1 VAKFVMTALAAIL
14 WSLPAGAQTVSGSIQ
29 GQIVDGKTGAPVRF
43 ANVMLRGPFSQ
54 PVLAPP
60 MAPAAPATIVEITAD
75 EQGRFVFPSLA
86 VGYYAVN
93 ARHDGYKPTL
103 YGATH
108 TARALV
114 PVKDGE
120 QTSDIAIAMPP
131 CGVIA
136 GRVTNENGQ
145 PVQNV
150 ELVVLRYYYGAWLW
164 RPPVTP
170 ETPLKTYTNDLGEFR
185 ISNLIEGQYIVRAA
199 APPQTG
205 KNKLAGMGY
214 PSIFYP
220 SAVSPEAANPIA
232 VASGEVSKADITLQ
246 SGPAF
251 HIAGLID
258 SNGSSE
264 EVCFGLAPKR
274 YNSAVAQVIGRV
286 IRFGK
291 DGQFLIDDVP
301 PGSYVLSAALC
312 HGIPPLGAMQPLEVA
327 GNLDGLRIQLNSG
340 QRLSGVIKSEGVN
353 PSGVKLLLRSPDLL
367 SGYVSRAEVGADGGF
382 VFETVMPRHH
392 IVDFVG
398 LPPGAYVK
406 SVKYGGREV
415 PESGF
420 EIEGEASLEITLS
433 SLGAAQ
439 FSGAVLDRTGQPAPY
454 AMVMVLPSDGGPME
468 SAKDVMADEK
478 GNFVF
483 PALRP
488 GTYKALAWE
497 VRYNPFGLES
507 ADPILPTL
515 FEANA
520 RIVTL
525 SAAAPQSVGLTLN
538 TIEDVSQARAV
549 DRTPPKTP

>member
-1 VAKFVMTALAAIL
+1 MAKFVMTALAAIL
-14 WSLPAGAQTVSGSIQ
+14 WGLPAVAQTASGSIQ
-29 GQIVDGKTGAPVRF
+29 GRVVDQKTGAPVRF
-43 ANVMLRGPFSQ
+43 ATVMLLGPFSK
-54 PVLAPP
+54 PMPAPP
-60 MAPAAPATIVEITAD
+60 IARVPSNPVEMKAD

-86 VGYYAVN
+86 AGYYAVN

-103 YGATH
+103 YGATR

-120 QTSDIAIAMPP
+120 PASDIAIQMPP

-136 GRVTNENGQ
+136 GRVTNEKGE

-150 ELVVLRYYYGAWLW
+150 ELVALRYYYGAWLW

-205 KNKLAGMGY
+205 RKKLAGSGY

-251 HIAGLID
+251 HIAGVID

-286 IRFGK
+286 VRHSN

-312 HGIPPLGAMQPLEVA
+312 HGIPPLGAMQPIEVA
-327 GNLDGLRIQLNSG
+327 GDLDGLRIQLGAG
-340 QRLSGVIKSEGVN
+340 QRLSGVVKSEGLN
-353 PSGVKLLLRSPDLL
+353 SSGVKLALRSPDLL
-367 SGYVSRAEVGADGGF
+367 SGYVSRAGVGPDGGF

-392 IVDFVG
+392 VVDFAG

-420 EIEGEASLEITLS
+420 EIEGDAALEITLS
-433 SLGAAQ
+433 SQGAAQ
-439 FSGAVLDRTGQPAPY
+439 LSGFVLDKTGLPAPY
-454 AMVMVLPSDGGPME
+454 AKVMVLPSDGGPIE

-478 GNFVF
+478 GNFFF

-497 VRYNPFGLES
+497 VRYNPFGLET
-507 ADPILPTL
+507 ADPQLPLL
-515 FEANA
+515 FERNA
-520 RIVTL
+520 GIVAL
-525 SAAAPQSVGLTLN
+525 AAGVPRSVGLTLN
-538 TIEDVSQARAV
+538 TIEDVSQARAA
-549 DRTPPKTP
+549 DRTPPKNP